1 MIGFAL
7 ASLLAATP
15 ALETPDERVVMAN
28 VGFENS
34 EAVRHDVAGDRYL
47 VGNLG
52 PRGAGNDGFISV
64 VAPDGL
70 RVTEVKWIEG
80 GRDGVVLHDP
90 LGLIIEGD
98 RIHVADTNAIRS
110 FDRVSGAPVR
120 SVEAPGSVRLN
131 DLAAASDGTLYVT
144 DSGNDQNAGALYR
157 ISATGEV
164 SVFAPRSEALQRPNG
179 VAVLSDGTVV
189 HGGLLG
195 KTLFYRSPDGQ
206 LLRQRDL
213 PTGRI
218 DGIIAAP
225 NGDLYV
231 ASQDGH
237 VVYRV
242 PADEAAPP
250 VVVASDIEIPAAIGV
265 DFQRRRLLTP
275 QIRVGTLTIDTL
287 P

>member
-1 MIGFAL
+1 MISL
-7 ASLLAATP
+7 AIAGLLTAASI
-15 ALETPDERVVMAN
+15 ETPDERVVLAN

-34 EAVRHDVAGDRYL
+34 ESVRHDVRGDRYL

-52 PRGAGNDGFISV
+52 PRGEGNNGFISV
-64 VAPDGL
+64 VSPEL
-70 RVTEVKWIEG
+70 SVTDLKWIEG
-80 GRDGVVLHDP
+80 GRDGVVLNDP
-90 LGLIIEGD
+90 LGLIIDGD
-98 RIHVADTNAIRS
+98 RIHVADTNAIRT
-110 FDRVSGAPVR
+110 FDRATGAPVR
-120 SVEAPGSVRLN
+120 SVEVPGSVRLN
-131 DLAAASDGTLYVT
+131 DLAAARDGTLYVT

-157 ISATGEV
+157 ISADGEV
-164 SVFAPRSEALQRPNG
+164 SVFAARDDALQRPNG

-195 KTLFYRSPDGQ
+195 ATLFYRGADGG
-206 LLRQRDL
+206 LLRRREL

-218 DGIIAAP
+218 DGIIAAS

-231 ASQDGH
+231 ASQTGRL
-237 VVYRV
+237 VYRV
-242 PADEAAPP
+242 PADETAAP

-275 QIRVGTLTIDTL
+275 QIRVASLTVDPL